1 MKCQRGCKTKNK
13 HDQTCSDNEC
23 WGCAI
28 IETNQSTCSRCES
41 QFGNSLMQLCDVWS
55 QLDSL
60 LVAPQ
65 SHEIKEHISG
75 TPSRGL
81 VINEKVL
88 NMKASVRD
96 WAVFVHRIIVSESE
110 TETESKDSSTVEI
123 LRFIHSMRPWLLDH
137 ELAVELVND
146 AVAHV
151 RKVSKVINPVG
162 RKHFAIRASTCQ
174 AETETGACNGRLY
187 AVLSE
192 VKTDKALATYCAKDG
207 THRVEVEYA
216 VAVAKEV
223 REWITPEQAA
233 SQLGVTYS
241 HVLVLAHR
249 QKWDSIR
256 KGKHYFY
263 SSTSVGDYQEKRAV
277 K

>member
-28 IETNQSTCSRCES
+28 IETDQSTCSRCES

-81 VINEKVL
+81 VINQKVL
-88 NMKASVRD
+88 NIKASVRD

-110 TETESKDSSTVEI
+110 TKTESKDTSTVEI

-151 RKVSKVINPVG
+151 RKVSKVINPAG

-207 THRVEVEYA
+207 THRVQVEYA

-223 REWITPEQAA
+223 REWLRSDEAA
-233 SQLGVTYS
+233 VVVGVS
-241 HVLVLAHR
+241 HQTLKVIAHR
-249 QKWDSIR
+249 ERFETKRDWKKS
-256 KGKHYFY
+256 FY
-263 SSTSVGDYQEKRAV
+263 SLKSIEQYLEKRAV

>member
-1 MKCQRGCKTKNK
+1 
-13 HDQTCSDNEC
+13 
-23 WGCAI
+23 
-28 IETNQSTCSRCES
+28 
-41 QFGNSLMQLCDVWS
+41 MQLCDVWS

-88 NMKASVRD
+88 NIKASVRD

-110 TETESKDSSTVEI
+110 TETQSKDSSTVEI

-207 THRVEVEYA
+207 THRVQVEYA

-223 REWITPEQAA
+223 REWLRPDEAA
-233 SQLGVTYS
+233 LVLGVTYKTIKN
-241 HVLVLAHR
+241 LAYLNN
-249 QKWDSIR
+249 WNTIR
-256 KGKHYFY
+256 KGKESFY
-263 SSTSVGDYQEKRAV
+263 SSTSVGEYQEKRAV

>member
-88 NMKASVRD
+88 NIKASVRD

-110 TETESKDSSTVEI
+110 TETEPKGSSTVEI

-207 THRVEVEYA
+207 THRVQVEYA

-223 REWITPEQAA
+223 REWLRPDEVAVI
-233 SQLGVTYS
+233 LGVTYQN
-241 HVLVLAHR
+241 VKVIAHR
-249 QKWDSIR
+249 ERFETKTNWKQSFYGLKSIEQ
-256 KGKHYFY
+256 YL
-263 SSTSVGDYQEKRAV
+263 EKRAV